1 MKGFSDKDLVSW
13 FSVKEKKELAF
24 TRIMEKYQEKLY
36 WHVRRIV
43 ISHDDADDVIQNTFI
58 KVWNNLDHF
67 RKDSGLFTW
76 LFRIATNE
84 ALTILKK
91 QKRNKFLP
99 WSDYE
104 NYLEENLESDE
115 YFLGDAIA
123 EKLQKAIIRLPEKQ
137 RLVFNMKY
145 FEEMKYEDMAE
156 ILGTSV
162 GALKASYHHAV
173 KKIENYLKE
182 G

>member
-1 MKGFSDKDLVSW
+1 LQELSDKELILQ
-13 FSVKEKKELAF
+13 FSVKGEKEAAF
-24 TRIMEKYQEKLY
+24 TRIMERYQEKLY

-43 ISHDDADDVIQNTFI
+43 ISHDDADDVIQNTFL
-58 KVWNNLDHF
+58 KVWKNLDRF
-67 RKDSGLFTW
+67 RQDAELFTW

-84 ALTILKK
+84 ALTLLKK
-91 QKRNKFLP
+91 QKRNRMLP

-115 YFLGDAIA
+115 YFSGDTIA
-123 EKLQKAIIRLPEKQ
+123 RKLQKALIRLPEKQ

-145 FEEMKYEDMAE
+145 FEEMKYEEMAA

-173 KKIENYLKE
+173 KKMEKYLLEN
-182 G
+182 